1 MMNVEIAMRTIRRW
15 RCRRWY
21 GYETGN
27 DEACPMCAKDEVQ
40 ALNRRNRELA
50 RSNAAL
56 RGILKRR
63 SRRNK

>member
-1 MMNVEIAMRTIRRW
+1 MNVEIAMRTIRCW

-27 DEACPMCAKDEVQ
+27 EEICPMCARDEARSQ
-40 ALNRRNRELA
+40 SARIRELT

-56 RGILKRR
+56 RGILKRKGKR
-63 SRRNK
+63 K